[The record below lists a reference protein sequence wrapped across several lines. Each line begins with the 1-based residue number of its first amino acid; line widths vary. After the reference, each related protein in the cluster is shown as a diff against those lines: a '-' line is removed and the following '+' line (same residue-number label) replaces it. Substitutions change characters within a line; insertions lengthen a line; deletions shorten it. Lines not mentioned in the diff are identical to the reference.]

1 MQKFPIKSLKTPKSY
16 HIAKFANEVDF
27 SNMRAPKIRQK
38 TIEDETIEEEEV
50 TDTTKKASKQDGHV
64 ATLDRQYFGDR
75 RGETSERKTWI
86 LDDPSLTSIRYEG
99 NGLKESENTCY
110 YIFIKKGK
118 DFIALPV
125 EETWTYFKPIIKK
138 KVQSTEEVEE
148 FMNQQKNKMNNFFEK
163 LSQKVPGFE
172 GEKLES
178 SIPKK
183 KNKKVK
189 KEEDSFFDGGFSDDE
204 EFVQDDENISE
215 PEDEKEEDDNEKL
228 KKQIKKEDSSD
239 DESKKTKKRKLEPQE
254 MPVEKKKKV
263 EVVQPS
269 DSNDLKNQI
278 VEYLTTRKKVTLK
291 SILKIFVK
299 EKKFEQEKIKEVI
312 GQVAKLVT
320 ETDGQKFVVL
330 K

>member
-27 SNMRAPKIRQK
+27 SNMRSPKIRQK

-125 EETWTYFKPIIKK
+125 EENWTYFKPIIKK

-172 GEKLES
+172 GEKIETT
-178 SIPKK
+178 IPKK
-183 KNKKVK
+183 KKKVK

-215 PEDEKEEDDNEKL
+215 PEDEKEDEEEKEKL

-239 DESKKTKKRKLEPQE
+239 DETKTSKKRKLEQQE
-254 MPVEKKKKV
+254 MPIEKKKKV
-263 EVVQPS
+263 ESIQNL

-291 SILKIFVK
+291 SISKVFVK
-299 EKKFEQEKIKEVI
+299 EKKFESEKVKEVI
-312 GQVAKLVT
+312 SQIAKLVT
-320 ETDGQKFVVL
+320 EPDGQKFVVL